1 MASVKFI
8 ALFMLEFKRAA
19 PFLNTSLFV
28 NGSIFVI
35 CSFGIVVKMLLLHKR
50 ENKSA
55 FSGKRERLFRSEG

>member
-55 FSGKRERLFRSEG
+55 LAA